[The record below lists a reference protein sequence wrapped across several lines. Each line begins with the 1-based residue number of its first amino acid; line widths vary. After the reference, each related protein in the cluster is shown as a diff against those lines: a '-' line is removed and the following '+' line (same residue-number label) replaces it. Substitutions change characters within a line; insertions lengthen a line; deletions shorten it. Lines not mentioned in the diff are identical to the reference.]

1 MFLWRNHI
9 ENGFHF
15 STVLFPSTLSFQ
27 FVRRKQFFHC
37 IRRKWKESFR
47 LFILKPR
54 NRTPLCW
61 KKQKEEGS
69 MIAFLLKRN
78 NWTKIVLQ
86 QADFYCGE
94 KKNGVSPI
102 DIKRFKGRTFSNPL
116 LVVFAKVPKFRETNM
131 FWGEGNKRIE
141 RNFIHEEKIIFSK
154 FDENK

>member
-1 MFLWRNHI
+1 
-9 ENGFHF
+9 
-15 STVLFPSTLSFQ
+15 
-27 FVRRKQFFHC
+27 
-37 IRRKWKESFR
+37 
-47 LFILKPR
+47 
-54 NRTPLCW
+54 
-61 KKQKEEGS
+61 

-94 KKNGVSPI
+94 RKKMGVSPM
-102 DIKRFKGRTFSNPL
+102 DIKRFKGRMFSNPL

-154 FDENK
+154 FDENKQFEKGDVFKPIMGI